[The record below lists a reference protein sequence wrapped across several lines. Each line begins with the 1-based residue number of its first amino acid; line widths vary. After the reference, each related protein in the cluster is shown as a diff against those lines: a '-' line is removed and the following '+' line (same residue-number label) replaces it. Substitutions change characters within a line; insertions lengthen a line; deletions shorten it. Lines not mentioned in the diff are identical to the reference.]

1 MSFLDESNLLRI
13 NGKQIELKD
22 FKKIWEEAINE
33 KLASVSEQKYFSV
46 MEIVSENE
54 MNYDILKI
62 FNKLIPNLLK
72 CSAKELI
79 MLILNKP
86 PRFDNRNEEL
96 LDSNKTLFLKSFE
109 AYKEFIISLLSFDCS
124 YLVKTV
130 NFVLN
135 EALKLFSTSVSEN
148 ISLKIGTDNVFESIE
163 DIQKRSRAILQ
174 GSTKTEMTLIT
185 NHSDEDFIR
194 ELLKTHPNASEKG
207 ISGNDNL

>member
-1 MSFLDESNLLRI
+1 
-13 NGKQIELKD
+13 
-22 FKKIWEEAINE
+22 
-33 KLASVSEQKYFSV
+33 